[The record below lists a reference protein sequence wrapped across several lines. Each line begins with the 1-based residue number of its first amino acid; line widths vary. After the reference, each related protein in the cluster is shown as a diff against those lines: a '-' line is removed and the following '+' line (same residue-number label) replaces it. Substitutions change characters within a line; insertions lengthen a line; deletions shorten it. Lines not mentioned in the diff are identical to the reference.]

1 MMRNAALAAVLA
13 AAVALNAAAPA
24 RAATVRVGP
33 GQTKTIRGDVL
44 WMRLAT
50 ADRALLAPFALD
62 FKGRQ
67 CWAPAD
73 VNEEDCTI
81 LVSRRL
87 NGRRT
92 LANGS
97 HVAVN
102 VRYTAPLLAHPTCR
116 GGFPVDRQPGGAV
129 TIAASMPKSPPS
141 ASAFRQRQTRGC
153 LGQGGCELRSASDGG
168 RR

>member
-1 MMRNAALAAVLA
+1 MMRNAVLAAVLA
-13 AAVALNAAAPA
+13 AAVTMNAAAPA

-50 ADRALLAPFALD
+50 TDRALLAPFALD

-67 CWAPAD
+67 CWAPAEWF
-73 VNEEDCTI
+73 EEDCAM
-81 LVSRRL
+81 LVSRRI

-97 HVAVN
+97 QVAVN
-102 VRYTAPLLAHPTCR
+102 VRYTAR
-116 GGFPVDRQPGGAV
+116 F
-129 TIAASMPKSPPS
+129 
-141 ASAFRQRQTRGC
+141 
-153 LGQGGCELRSASDGG
+153 
-168 RR
+168 